1 MALTPAVKIIA
12 LLKRKPGLSM
22 EEFID
27 YYENRH
33 VPLVLKLVPFIMD
46 YRRNFVKSGSAIEA
60 MDGAAPDCDVITEAW
75 FASYEDFEQF
85 NIVGGRPE
93 TREAIIRD
101 ELNFLDRGSL
111 RMFVVDE
118 RKSAILPGD
127 NP

>member
-1 MALTPAVKIIA
+1 MPPTPAVKIIA

-22 EEFID
+22 EQFID
-27 YYENRH
+27 YYENKH

-75 FASYEDFEQF
+75 FASHEDFAQF
-85 NIVGGRPE
+85 NAVGGRPE
-93 TREAIIRD
+93 IREVIIRD
-101 ELNFLDRGSL
+101 ELNFLDRSSL

-118 RKSAILPGD
+118 RKSTIGGGD